1 MLRITLT
8 YQDKEA
14 VTLRLDGKFVG
25 ACVSTL
31 KKECLTYQDKKNKT
45 VILDFSGVSYID
57 SNGVRILES
66 INDEKLQIVNCPM
79 FIEKLLENLIRDKL
93 SENLYRA

>member
-1 MLRITLT
+1 MLRITLI
-8 YQDKEA
+8 YKDKQA

-25 ACVSTL
+25 TSVSTL
-31 KKECLTYQDKKNKT
+31 KKECLTYKDKKNKT

-57 SNGVRILES
+57 PNGIRILES

-79 FIEKLLENLIRDKL
+79 FIEKLLENLIRDRL
-93 SENLYRA
+93 SDN